1 MKALIAFIIMA
12 GLIVTLIEINERI
25 KAKRARNTDKSG
37 YRNPED
43 CQKEKAE
50 LSDCSACALMEVCEK
65 DKKDKPTNPLTH

>member
-43 CQKEKAE
+43 CQKENPE
-50 LSDCSACALMEVCEK
+50 QEDCSGCGLIDVCEREE
-65 DKKDKPTNPLTH
+65 KKK